1 MYSAFHWRSSCC
13 FIGGE
18 HHLHLWHCST
28 RPSIHLIVTTTRE
41 ICPIFSLRLF
51 TFHQFPRL
59 VCSLF
64 HFENLKYPALTS
76 TIRRRITSTFALEHT
91 ITMDSP
97 LCNKKR
103 TLDEVSGTKV
113 YGSEFKMV
121 WDEIEK
127 MKTEIERL
135 KQDKEIMTEE
145 IEKLK
150 SSRSP
155 TVEDNEESSDDE
167 ESDDESVCDGSPFSK
182 NYSLLKQYKQENGDC
197 KVPQKQ
203 KPLGKW
209 VDNTRSK
216 FKNKKLSQDKIDK
229 LNKIGFYWGKGHPEP
244 ATWEDRLEELQ
255 KYQETFGHCNV
266 PVHSDPT
273 MMTDLAKWV
282 AEQRKQGR
290 RLRKQRASSM
300 TMEQF
305 KTLNEM
311 GFVWKP
317 KNKKRKSD

>member
-1 MYSAFHWRSSCC
+1 
-13 FIGGE
+13 
-18 HHLHLWHCST
+18 
-28 RPSIHLIVTTTRE
+28 
-41 ICPIFSLRLF
+41 
-51 TFHQFPRL
+51 
-59 VCSLF
+59 
-64 HFENLKYPALTS
+64 
-76 TIRRRITSTFALEHT
+76 
-91 ITMDSP
+91 MDSP

-167 ESDDESVCDGSPFSK
+167 ESDDESVCDGSSFSK

-255 KYQETFGHCNV
+255 KYQGTFGHCNV